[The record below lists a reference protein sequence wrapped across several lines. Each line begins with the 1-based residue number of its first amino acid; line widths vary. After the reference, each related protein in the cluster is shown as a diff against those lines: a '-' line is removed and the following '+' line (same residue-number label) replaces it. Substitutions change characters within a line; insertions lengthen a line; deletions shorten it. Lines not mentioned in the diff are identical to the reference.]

1 MFMCCLFKV
10 KILEEADNV
19 ACGLKLFEK
28 YLKLVRRLQK
38 TYRMEPAGSQG
49 VWSLD
54 DYQFIPFI
62 WGSAQLAM
70 NTPFDPSKF
79 LDEDVISNHKDEYMY
94 IGCIHY
100 ICEVKTGMFAEH
112 SNQLWSIS
120 AVPTWSNINSGLVK
134 MYQKEILSKFPVIQH
149 VLFGNLLPLEPVKAG
164 THLSTVR
171 LGIPHGGPTTNKPA
185 FLRKEECADGCL

>member
-1 MFMCCLFKV
+1 MCCLFKV
-10 KILEEADNV
+10 KILEESDNV
-19 ACGLKLFEK
+19 ACCLKLFDK

-54 DYQFIPFI
+54 DYQFVPFI

-79 LDEDVISNHKDEYMY
+79 LDEDVISNYKDDYLY

-134 MYQKEILSKFPVIQH
+134 MYQKEVRFYICNIYKYAPWFIENLQTQCLIL
-149 VLFGNLLPLEPVKAG
+149 LLIFKKHFSL
-164 THLSTVR
+164 
-171 LGIPHGGPTTNKPA
+171 
-185 FLRKEECADGCL
+185 